1 MAVRRAYPIR
11 IAQVGESLKNAIIMT
26 LHLENGTTF
35 LIPWALHTRR
45 IELGSGPFS
54 ATDTRRGVRLEDTFD
69 KIYNDLKRSYDL
81 TLERRKTLSS
91 QATGLMGF
99 AAIIET
105 LLIGSM
111 AVWASDKG
119 TQSVLNVSAYYFP
132 LVVLGIISF
141 SCYIVTAIL
150 SLLAFRDPKWYRA
163 PIMPD
168 TDCTESIRYFFQH
181 PEHYNL
187 EKFALQLNDATVFHQ
202 RTNNQKYSYLK
213 LALLF
218 LIIGILSTAAIGF
231 ILLVSA
237 K

>member
-1 MAVRRAYPIR
+1 
-11 IAQVGESLKNAIIMT
+11 MT
-26 LHLENGTTF
+26 LHLENATTF
-35 LIPWALHTRR
+35 LKPWAHTRQ
-45 IELGSGPFS
+45 IELGSGRFS
-54 ATDTRRGVRLEDTFD
+54 VTDTRRGVRLEDIFD

-81 TLERRKTLSS
+81 TLERRKTLSG
-91 QATGLMGF
+91 QATGLMVF
-99 AAIIET
+99 AGIIET

-111 AVWASDKG
+111 AIWTSDKG
-119 TQSVLNVSAYYFP
+119 IQPILNVSAYYFP
-132 LVVLGIISF
+132 LVVLGTISF
-141 SCYIVTAIL
+141 SCYVMTAIL
-150 SLLAFRDPKWYRA
+150 SLLAFRDPKWYCA

-168 TDCTESIRYFFQH
+168 TDCTESIKYFFQH

-231 ILLVSA
+231 VLLGSA